1 MAKFASPPDRRA
13 LLAAGAA
20 LLLAGCAQ
28 AAPPGRFVLYK
39 TPICACCTAWLTQ
52 MEKAGFKATVMEM
65 DDLYPIQARYGI
77 TPQLASCHTGV
88 IDGFVFEGHVPPTD
102 VARFL
107 KERPK
112 GLGLTVPGMPLGS
125 PGMEMPGGQR
135 DPFDTLLV
143 LDRTGKTAFFAR
155 HRT

>member
-1 MAKFASPPDRRA
+1 
-13 LLAAGAA
+13 
-20 LLLAGCAQ
+20 
-28 AAPPGRFVLYK
+28 
-39 TPICACCTAWLTQ
+39 

-143 LDRTGKTAFFAR
+143 LDRTGKTAVFAR